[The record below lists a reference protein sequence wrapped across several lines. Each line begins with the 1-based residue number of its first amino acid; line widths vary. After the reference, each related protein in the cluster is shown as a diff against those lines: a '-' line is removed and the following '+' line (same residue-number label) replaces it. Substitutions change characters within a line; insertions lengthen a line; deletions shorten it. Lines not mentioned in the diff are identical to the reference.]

1 MRKGC
6 RSPERLFY
14 WPESGSHALTRKEKE
29 MRRLF
34 TTCFPRAGKAA
45 ISLVLV
51 LLAGLAL
58 STQSQAQG
66 PALTTINDTVY
77 FADGSPATGTVLIS
91 WPSFVSPDGYAVPAG
106 NQSVTLGAQGAFTAQ
121 LVPTVGAT
129 PAGIYYVAVF
139 QLDDGT
145 VRTEY
150 WAVPTTSPVTIAQI
164 LTTPGSGLGN
174 LVATQAYVNAAIAPL
189 AVDATVVHLAGT
201 ETIIGT
207 KQFTVPPSLPTP
219 VGPNDG
225 ANKGYVD
232 QAVEN
237 VGSGAYV
244 PIAGGTMTGPLTLPG
259 EPGRMKLVEDRVAA
273 LEKSD
278 LRRTI
283 IDRLITAAITFAISA
298 VISWHDRLPFK

>member
-1 MRKGC
+1 MRKGR

-14 WPESGSHALTRKEKE
+14 WPESGSHALTRKGNE

-34 TTCFPRAGKAA
+34 NTCFPIAEKAA

-51 LLAGLAL
+51 LFTGLAL
-58 STQSQAQG
+58 SMQLHAQG
-66 PALTTINDTVY
+66 PALTTITGIVY
-77 FADGSPATGTVLIS
+77 RADGSPASGTVVIS
-91 WPSFVSPDGYAVPAG
+91 WPSFVSADGYAVAAG
-106 NQSVTLGAQGAFTAQ
+106 NLNVTLGSEGAFTAE
-121 LVPTVGAT
+121 LVPNVGVT
-129 PAGIYYVAVF
+129 PAGTYYVAVF

-150 WAVPTTSPVTIAQI
+150 WAVPSTSPVTLAAI
-164 LTTPGSGLGN
+164 LTTPGTGLGN
-174 LVATQAYVNAAIAPL
+174 LVATQAYVNEAIAPL

-201 ETIIGT
+201 ETITGT
-207 KQFTVPPSLPTP
+207 KQFAVPPSLPTP
-219 VGPNDG
+219 VGPSDG

-232 QAVEN
+232 QAVQN

-259 EPGRMKLVEDRVAA
+259 E
-273 LEKSD
+273 KSD

-283 IDRLITAAITFAISA
+283 LDRLITAAITFAISA